1 MKEIIIEGTD
11 DKTLYE
17 SCYERRAQYYET
29 DQMGIIHH
37 SNYIRWFEEARLHFM
52 DEIGLSYAKIEEMG
66 ILIPVLSVD
75 CQYKTMV
82 HYNDIVDIYTQI
94 IKFNGIKMTIAY
106 RVVDHVTGEI
116 RCTGETSHAFLN
128 REYRPV
134 RLKREYPDLYELF
147 ISHLAVE

>member
-1 MKEIIIEGTD
+1 MKEIIIKDTD
-11 DKTLYE
+11 DNTLYE

-82 HYNDIVDIYTQI
+82 HYNDIVDIYTRI
-94 IKFNGIKMTIAY
+94 IKFNDVKMTIAY

-128 REYRPV
+128 REYRLV

>member
-1 MKEIIIEGTD
+1 MKEIIIKDTD
-11 DKTLYE
+11 DNTLYE

-82 HYNDIVDIYTQI
+82 HYNDIVDIYTRI
-94 IKFNGIKMTIAY
+94 IKFNGVKMTIAY

-116 RCTGETSHAFLN
+116 CCTGETSHAFLN
-128 REYRPV
+128 REYRLV

>member
-1 MKEIIIEGTD
+1 MKEIIIEDTD

-94 IKFNGIKMTIAY
+94 IKFNGVKMTIAY

-128 REYRPV
+128 REYRLV

>member
-1 MKEIIIEGTD
+1 MKEIIIKDTD
-11 DKTLYE
+11 DNTLYE

-82 HYNDIVDIYTQI
+82 HYNDIVDIYTRI
-94 IKFNGIKMTIAY
+94 IKFNGVKMTIAY

>member
-1 MKEIIIEGTD
+1 MREIIIKDTD
-11 DKTLYE
+11 DNTLYE

-82 HYNDIVDIYTQI
+82 HYNDIVDIYTRI
-94 IKFNGIKMTIAY
+94 IKFNGVKKTIAY

-116 RCTGETSHAFLN
+116 RCTGESSHAFLN

>member
-1 MKEIIIEGTD
+1 MKEIIIEDRD
-11 DKTLYE
+11 DMMPCE

-82 HYNDIVDIYTQI
+82 HYNDIVDIYTRI
-94 IKFNGIKMTIAY
+94 IKFGGVKMTIAY

>member
-1 MKEIIIEGTD
+1 MKETIIKDTD
-11 DKTLYE
+11 DNTLYE

-82 HYNDIVDIYTQI
+82 HYNDIVDIYTRI
-94 IKFNGIKMTIAY
+94 IKFNGVKMTIAY

-128 REYRPV
+128 REYRLV
-134 RLKREYPDLYELF
+134 RLKRKYPDLYELF

>member
-1 MKEIIIEGTD
+1 MKEIIIKDTD
-11 DKTLYE
+11 DNTLYE

-82 HYNDIVDIYTQI
+82 HYNDIVDIYTRI
-94 IKFNGIKMTIAY
+94 IKFNGVKMTIAY
-106 RVVDHVTGEI
+106 RVVNHVTGEI

-128 REYRPV
+128 REYRLV

>member
-1 MKEIIIEGTD
+1 MREIIIKDTD
-11 DKTLYE
+11 DNTLYE

-82 HYNDIVDIYTQI
+82 HYNDIVDIYTRI
-94 IKFNGIKMTIAY
+94 IKFNGVKMTIAY

-128 REYRPV
+128 REYRLV

>member
-94 IKFNGIKMTIAY
+94 IKFNGVKMTIAY

>member
-1 MKEIIIEGTD
+1 MKEIIIEDTD

-94 IKFNGIKMTIAY
+94 IKFNGVKMTIAY

>member
-1 MKEIIIEGTD
+1 MKEIIIKDTD
-11 DKTLYE
+11 DNTLYE

-94 IKFNGIKMTIAY
+94 IKFNGVKMTIAY

-128 REYRPV
+128 REYRLV

>member
-1 MKEIIIEGTD
+1 MKEIIIEDTD

>member
-1 MKEIIIEGTD
+1 MKEIIIEDTD
-11 DKTLYE
+11 GNTLYE

-29 DQMGIIHH
+29 DQMWIIHH

-82 HYNDIVDIYTQI
+82 HYNDIVDIYTRI
-94 IKFNGIKMTIAY
+94 IKFNGVKMTIAY
-106 RVVDHVTGEI
+106 RVADHVTGEI

>member
-1 MKEIIIEGTD
+1 MKEIIIKDTD
-11 DKTLYE
+11 DNTLYE

-82 HYNDIVDIYTQI
+82 HYNDIVDIYTRI
-94 IKFNGIKMTIAY
+94 IKFNGVKMTIAY

-128 REYRPV
+128 REYRLV
-134 RLKREYPDLYELF
+134 RLKRDYPDLYELF

>member
-1 MKEIIIEGTD
+1 MKEIIIEDTD

-52 DEIGLSYAKIEEMG
+52 DEIGLSYAKVEEMG

-94 IKFNGIKMTIAY
+94 IKFNGVKMTIAY

>member
-1 MKEIIIEGTD
+1 MKEIIIKDTD
-11 DKTLYE
+11 DNTLYE

-82 HYNDIVDIYTQI
+82 HYNDIVDIYTRI
-94 IKFNGIKMTIAY
+94 IKFNGVKMAIAY

-128 REYRPV
+128 REYRLV

>member
-1 MKEIIIEGTD
+1 MKEMIIEDTD

-94 IKFNGIKMTIAY
+94 IKFNGVKMTIAY

>member
-1 MKEIIIEGTD
+1 MKEIIIENTD
-11 DKTLYE
+11 GNTLYE

-82 HYNDIVDIYTQI
+82 HYNDIVDIYTRI
-94 IKFNGIKMTIAY
+94 IKFNGVKMTIAY

-128 REYRPV
+128 REYRLV

>member
-1 MKEIIIEGTD
+1 MKEIIIEDTD

-82 HYNDIVDIYTQI
+82 HYNDIVDIYTRI
-94 IKFNGIKMTIAY
+94 IKFNGVKMTIAY

>member
-1 MKEIIIEGTD
+1 MKEIIIKDTD
-11 DKTLYE
+11 DNTLYE

-29 DQMGIIHH
+29 DQMEIIHH

-82 HYNDIVDIYTQI
+82 HYNDIVDIYTRI
-94 IKFNGIKMTIAY
+94 IKFNGVKMTIAY

-116 RCTGETSHAFLN
+116 RCT
-128 REYRPV
+128 
-134 RLKREYPDLYELF
+134 
-147 ISHLAVE
+147 

>member
-1 MKEIIIEGTD
+1 MKEIIIEDTD
-11 DKTLYE
+11 GNTLYE

-94 IKFNGIKMTIAY
+94 IKFNGVKMTIAY

>member
-1 MKEIIIEGTD
+1 MKEIIIEDTD

-94 IKFNGIKMTIAY
+94 IKFNGVKMMIAY

>member
-1 MKEIIIEGTD
+1 MKEIIIKDTD
-11 DKTLYE
+11 DNTLYE

-37 SNYIRWFEEARLHFM
+37 SNYIRWFEEARLHFI

-82 HYNDIVDIYTQI
+82 HYNDIVDIYTRI
-94 IKFNGIKMTIAY
+94 IKFNGVKMTIAY

-128 REYRPV
+128 REYRLV

>member
-1 MKEIIIEGTD
+1 MKEIIIIDTD
-11 DKTLYE
+11 DNTLYE

-52 DEIGLSYAKIEEMG
+52 DEIGLSYEKIEEMG

-82 HYNDIVDIYTQI
+82 HYNDIVDIYTRI
-94 IKFNGIKMTIAY
+94 IKFNGVKMTIAY

-128 REYRPV
+128 REYRLV

>member
-1 MKEIIIEGTD
+1 MKAIIIEDTD
-11 DKTLYE
+11 DMMPYE

-82 HYNDIVDIYTQI
+82 HYNDIVDIYTRI
-94 IKFNGIKMTIAY
+94 IKFNGVKMTIAY

-128 REYRPV
+128 REYRLV
-134 RLKREYPDLYELF
+134 RLKWKYPDLYELF

>member
-1 MKEIIIEGTD
+1 MKEIIIKDTD
-11 DKTLYE
+11 DNTLYE

-82 HYNDIVDIYTQI
+82 HYNDIVVIYTRI
-94 IKFNGIKMTIAY
+94 IKFNGVKMTIAY

-128 REYRPV
+128 REYRLV

>member
-1 MKEIIIEGTD
+1 MKEIIIKDTD
-11 DKTLYE
+11 DNTLYE

-94 IKFNGIKMTIAY
+94 IKFNGVKMTIAY

-134 RLKREYPDLYELF
+134 RLKRESPDLYELF

>member
-1 MKEIIIEGTD
+1 MKEIIIEDTD
-11 DKTLYE
+11 GNTLYE

-82 HYNDIVDIYTQI
+82 HYNVIVDIYTRI
-94 IKFNGIKMTIAY
+94 IKFIGVIMRIAY

>member
-1 MKEIIIEGTD
+1 MKETIIKDTD
-11 DKTLYE
+11 DNTLYE

-82 HYNDIVDIYTQI
+82 HYNDIVDIYTRI
-94 IKFNGIKMTIAY
+94 IKFNGVKMTIAY

-128 REYRPV
+128 REYRLV

>member
-1 MKEIIIEGTD
+1 MKEIIIKDTD
-11 DKTLYE
+11 DNTLYE
-17 SCYERRAQYYET
+17 SCYERRAQYYAT

-82 HYNDIVDIYTQI
+82 HYNDIVDIYTRI
-94 IKFNGIKMTIAY
+94 IKFNGVKMTIAY

-128 REYRPV
+128 REYRLV
-134 RLKREYPDLYELF
+134 RLKREYPDLYE
-147 ISHLAVE
+147 

>member
-1 MKEIIIEGTD
+1 MKETIIENTD
-11 DKTLYE
+11 GNTLYE

-82 HYNDIVDIYTQI
+82 HYNDIVDIYTRI
-94 IKFNGIKMTIAY
+94 IKFNGVKMTIAY

-128 REYRPV
+128 REYRLV

>member
-1 MKEIIIEGTD
+1 MKEMIIKDTD
-11 DKTLYE
+11 DNTLYE

-82 HYNDIVDIYTQI
+82 HYNDIVDIYTRI
-94 IKFNGIKMTIAY
+94 IKFNGVKMTIAY

-128 REYRPV
+128 REYRLV